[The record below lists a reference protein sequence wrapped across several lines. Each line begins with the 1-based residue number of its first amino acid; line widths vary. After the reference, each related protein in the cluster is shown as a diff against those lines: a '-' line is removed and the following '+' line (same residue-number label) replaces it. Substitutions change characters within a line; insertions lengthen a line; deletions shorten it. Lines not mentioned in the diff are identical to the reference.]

1 MKNKFFFILLCIF
14 FYSTNNVL
22 ANEIIFETKN
32 INILNDGNRII
43 TDEGIARSIN
53 NGLTIEANSFD
64 YNKNTSI
71 LIATEKAIATFAE
84 KNIVINADE
93 FIYNENLLTLNAIGN
108 VEAYDSINDISIIS
122 NKILYDISQNKIE
135 SESQSEIKD
144 KLGNL
149 FLSEYFVYTLNDNLI
164 KFNDLKFIDIE
175 KNIYQ
180 INKAF
185 VNVVS
190 KKLIGKD
197 ISINFDNKSFNKD
210 NEPRLKGNS
219 VINDNKS
226 GNTLITKGVFT
237 TCKKNDDC
245 PPWQLSAKEIRHD
258 KKKKT
263 IYYKDAWLKIYD
275 KPVLYFPKFFHPD
288 FTVKRQSGF
297 LMPSFKSS
305 SNIGTSFNLPYYHVI
320 SDNKDFTIQP
330 RFYADEKLLMQS
342 EYRQVNS
349 NSNHLIDFSFFNGK
363 NESNK
368 SHFFLNTYKELNF
381 SYFEDSQLDIKLEQV
396 THNSYLKVYDI
407 KSPIINSSGSLV
419 SSIEIG
425 ASKENLSLDLDFQIF
440 ESLATE
446 KGSDKYEYILPNYNL
461 LKEFREI
468 DQFSGIFSLNSA
480 GTLTNYNTNVYEKI
494 MINDFYFK
502 SHPKFNGN
510 GIESKYN
517 FLVKN
522 TNTDSEN
529 SLKYEKNSNHDV
541 ATLVEYNSSYPLKK
555 ITQDHSNI
563 IKPKISLRYSPNN
576 SKNLR
581 NEERRVDTNNIFSLS
596 RVTTN
601 DTIEGGASLTYGTQF
616 LKTNLEGKD
625 LLDVN
630 IANVIRLEEN
640 NNLSANSSLGE
651 KMSDVFGSIDFSP
664 NQFLTTGYDFAINNN
679 FVDKNYEIFKGEI
692 KINNFVTQ
700 FDYLNENNT
709 LGKSSFLSNKT
720 SYNIDSSNSVSFN
733 TRENKTTKV
742 TEFYNLIY
750 QYRNDC
756 LIAAIEYNKDYYT
769 DKELKPSE
777 NIFLKLTIIPFGQT
791 SSPDLRN

>member
-1 MKNKFFFILLCIF
+1 MKNKYFFIILYLLLHTI
-14 FYSTNNVL
+14 NGVL
-22 ANEIIFETKN
+22 ANEIIFQSKD
-32 INILNDGNRII
+32 INILDNGNRII
-43 TDEGIARSIN
+43 SNQGVARSLDH
-53 NGLTIEANSFD
+53 GLTIKADNFD
-64 YNKNTSI
+64 YNKNVST
-71 LIATEKAIATFAE
+71 LIATKDAIATLTK
-84 KNIVINADE
+84 KNIVINADKL
-93 FIYNENLLTLNAIGN
+93 IYNKNLSTLDAIGN
-108 VEAYDSINDISIIS
+108 VKIYNSTNDISIIS
-122 NKILYDISQNKIE
+122 NKILYDINKNTIE
-135 SESQSEIKD
+135 SISQSEIKD
-144 KLGNL
+144 KLGNH
-149 FLSEYFVYTLNDNLI
+149 FLSEYFIYTLNNNLI
-164 KFNDLKFIDIE
+164 KFDDLKFTDVE
-175 KNIYQ
+175 KNISQ

-185 VNVVS
+185 INIES

-197 ISINFDNKSFNKD
+197 ISIDFNNKSFDKN

-219 VINDNKS
+219 IIVKS
-226 GNTLITKGVFT
+226 GNSLFTKAVFT

-245 PPWQLSAKEIRHD
+245 PPWELSAKEIKHD

-275 KPVLYFPKFFHPD
+275 KPVFYFPKFFHPD

-320 SDNKDFTIQP
+320 SDNKDFTIRP
-330 RFYADEKLLMQS
+330 RFYADEKLLIQS

-349 NSNHLIDFSFFNGK
+349 NSNHSIDYSFFNGK

-396 THNSYLKVYDI
+396 TNDSYLKVYDI
-407 KSPIINSSGSLV
+407 KSPIINSSSSLE
-419 SSIEIG
+419 SSIKIA
-425 ASKENLSLDLDFQIF
+425 ASKENLSLDLDFQVF

-446 KGSDKYEYILPNYNL
+446 KKSDKYEYVLPNYNL
-461 LKEFREI
+461 LKEFRQI
-468 DQFSGIFSLNSA
+468 DQLSGIFSLNST
-480 GTLTNYNTNVYEKI
+480 GSLKNYNTNVSEKI

-522 TNTDSEN
+522 TNTNSEN
-529 SLKYEKNSNHDV
+529 SLKYEKNSKHDFT
-541 ATLVEYNSSYPLKK
+541 TLVEYNSTYPLKK
-555 ITQDHSNI
+555 TTQDYSNI

-581 NEERRVDTNNIFSLS
+581 NEERRIDTNNIFSLS
-596 RVTTN
+596 RVTTS

-616 LKTNLEGKD
+616 LKTDLKGND
-625 LLDVN
+625 LLDMS

-640 NNLSANSSLGE
+640 KNLSINSSLGE
-651 KMSDVFGSIDFSP
+651 KMSDVFGSINFSP
-664 NQFLTTGYDFAINNN
+664 NDILTTGYDFAINNN

-692 KINNFVTQ
+692 KINNFVTE

-709 LGKSSFLSNKT
+709 VGKSSFLSHKT
-720 SYNIDSSNSVSFN
+720 SYNIDSSNSLSFK
-733 TRENKTTKV
+733 TRENKTTKI

-769 DKELKPSE
+769 DKDLKPSE

-791 SSPDLRN
+791 SSPDLKN

>member
-1 MKNKFFFILLCIF
+1 MKNKYFFIILCLLLHAIN
-14 FYSTNNVL
+14 SAL
-22 ANEIIFETKN
+22 ADEIIFESKD
-32 INILNDGNRII
+32 INILDNGNRII
-43 TDEGIARSIN
+43 SNQGVAQSLDH
-53 NGLTIEANSFD
+53 GLTIKADNFD
-64 YNKNTSI
+64 YNKNASI
-71 LIATEKAIATFAE
+71 LVATKDAIATLAE
-84 KNIVINADE
+84 KNLAINADKL
-93 FIYNENLLTLNAIGN
+93 IYNKNLSTLDAIGN
-108 VEAYDSINDISIIS
+108 VKIYNSVNGISIIS
-122 NKILYDISQNKIE
+122 NKILYDINKNKIE
-135 SESQSEIKD
+135 SISRSEIKD

-149 FLSEYFVYTLNDNLI
+149 FLSENFIYTLNDNLI
-164 KFNDLKFIDIE
+164 KFDDLKFIDVE
-175 KNIYQ
+175 KNISQ

-185 VNVVS
+185 VNVES

-197 ISINFDNKSFNKD
+197 ISIDFNNKSFNKN

-219 VINDNKS
+219 VIVES
-226 GNTLITKGVFT
+226 GNTLFTKGVFT

-245 PPWQLSAKEIRHD
+245 PPWELSAKEIKHD

-275 KPVLYFPKFFHPD
+275 KPVFYFPKFFHPD

-320 SDNKDFTIQP
+320 SDNKDFTIRP
-330 RFYADEKLLMQS
+330 RFYADEKLLIQS

-349 NSNHLIDFSFFNGK
+349 NSNHSIDYSFFNGK

-368 SHFFLNTYKELNF
+368 SHLFLNTYKELNF

-396 THNSYLKVYDI
+396 TNDSYLKVYDM
-407 KSPIINSSGSLV
+407 KSPIINSSSSLE
-419 SSIEIG
+419 SSIKIE

-440 ESLATE
+440 ESLAVD
-446 KGSDKYEYILPNYNL
+446 KKSDKYEYILPNYNL
-461 LKEFREI
+461 IKEFREI
-468 DQFSGIFSLNSA
+468 DQFSGIFSLNST
-480 GTLTNYNTNVYEKI
+480 GSLTNYNTNVSEKI

-522 TNTDSEN
+522 TNTNSEN

-541 ATLVEYNSSYPLKK
+541 TTLVEYNSTYPLKK
-555 ITQDHSNI
+555 ITQDYSNI

-581 NEERRVDTNNIFSLS
+581 NEERRIDTNNIFSLN

-616 LKTNLEGKD
+616 LKTDLMGKD
-625 LLDVN
+625 LLDMS

-640 NNLSANSSLGE
+640 KNISINSSLGK
-651 KMSDVFGSIDFSP
+651 KMSDVFGSINFSP
-664 NQFLTTGYDFAINNN
+664 NHILTTGYDFSINNN

-692 KINNFVTQ
+692 KINNFVTE

-709 LGKSSFLSNKT
+709 LGKSSFLSHKT
-720 SYNIDSSNSVSFN
+720 SYNIDNSNSVSFK
-733 TRENKTTKV
+733 TRENKKTKI

-769 DKELKPSE
+769 DKNLKPSE
-777 NIFLKLTIIPFGQT
+777 DIFLKLTIIPFGQT
-791 SSPDLRN
+791 TSPNLRN

>member
-1 MKNKFFFILLCIF
+1 MKNKYFFIILYLLLHTI
-14 FYSTNNVL
+14 NGVL
-22 ANEIIFETKN
+22 ANEIIFQSKD
-32 INILNDGNRII
+32 INILDNGNRII
-43 TDEGIARSIN
+43 SNQGVARSLDH
-53 NGLTIEANSFD
+53 GLTIKADNFD
-64 YNKNTSI
+64 YNKNVST
-71 LIATEKAIATFAE
+71 LIATKDAIATLTK
-84 KNIVINADE
+84 KNIVINADKL
-93 FIYNENLLTLNAIGN
+93 IYNKNLSTLDAIGN
-108 VEAYDSINDISIIS
+108 VKIYNSTNDISIIS
-122 NKILYDISQNKIE
+122 NKILYDINKNTIE
-135 SESQSEIKD
+135 SISQSEIKD
-144 KLGNL
+144 KLGNH
-149 FLSEYFVYTLNDNLI
+149 FLSEYFIYTLNNNLI
-164 KFNDLKFIDIE
+164 KFDDLKFTDVE
-175 KNIYQ
+175 KNISQ

-185 VNVVS
+185 INIES

-197 ISINFDNKSFNKD
+197 ISIDFNNKSFDKN

-219 VINDNKS
+219 IIVKS
-226 GNTLITKGVFT
+226 GNSLFTKAVFT

-245 PPWQLSAKEIRHD
+245 PPWELSAKEIKHD

-275 KPVLYFPKFFHPD
+275 KPVFYFPKFFHPD

-320 SDNKDFTIQP
+320 SDNKDFTIRP
-330 RFYADEKLLMQS
+330 RFYADEKLLIQS

-396 THNSYLKVYDI
+396 TNDSYLKVYDI
-407 KSPIINSSGSLV
+407 KSPIINSSSSLE
-419 SSIEIG
+419 SSIKIA
-425 ASKENLSLDLDFQIF
+425 ASKENLSLDLDFQVF

-446 KGSDKYEYILPNYNL
+446 KKSDKYEYVLPNYNL
-461 LKEFREI
+461 LKEFRQI
-468 DQFSGIFSLNSA
+468 DQLSGIFSLNST
-480 GTLTNYNTNVYEKI
+480 GSLKNYNTNVSEKI

-522 TNTDSEN
+522 TNTNSEN
-529 SLKYEKNSNHDV
+529 SLKYEKNSKHDFT
-541 ATLVEYNSSYPLKK
+541 TLVEYNSTYPLKK
-555 ITQDHSNI
+555 TTQDYSNI

-581 NEERRVDTNNIFSLS
+581 NEERRIDTNNIFSLS
-596 RVTTN
+596 RVTTS

-616 LKTNLEGKD
+616 LKTDLKGND
-625 LLDVN
+625 LLDMS

-640 NNLSANSSLGE
+640 KNISINSSLGK
-651 KMSDVFGSIDFSP
+651 KMSDVFGSINFSP
-664 NQFLTTGYDFAINNN
+664 NDILTTGYDFAINNN

-692 KINNFVTQ
+692 KINNFVTE

-709 LGKSSFLSNKT
+709 VGKSSFLSHKT
-720 SYNIDSSNSVSFN
+720 SYNIDSSNSLSFK
-733 TRENKTTKV
+733 TRENKTTKI

-769 DKELKPSE
+769 DKDLKPSE

-791 SSPDLRN
+791 SSPDLKN

>member
-1 MKNKFFFILLCIF
+1 MKNKYFFIILYLLLHTI
-14 FYSTNNVL
+14 NGVL
-22 ANEIIFETKN
+22 ANEIIFQSKD
-32 INILNDGNRII
+32 INILDNGNRII
-43 TDEGIARSIN
+43 SNQGVARSLDH
-53 NGLTIEANSFD
+53 GLTIKADNFD
-64 YNKNTSI
+64 YNKNVST
-71 LIATEKAIATFAE
+71 LIATKDAIATLTK
-84 KNIVINADE
+84 KNIVINADKL
-93 FIYNENLLTLNAIGN
+93 IYNKNLSTLDAIGN
-108 VEAYDSINDISIIS
+108 VKIYNSTNDISIIS
-122 NKILYDISQNKIE
+122 NKILYDINKNTIE
-135 SESQSEIKD
+135 SISQSEIKD
-144 KLGNL
+144 KLGNH
-149 FLSEYFVYTLNDNLI
+149 FLSEYFIYTLNNNLI
-164 KFNDLKFIDIE
+164 KFDDLKFTDVE
-175 KNIYQ
+175 KNISQ

-185 VNVVS
+185 INIES

-197 ISINFDNKSFNKD
+197 ISIDFNNKSFDKN

-219 VINDNKS
+219 IIVKS
-226 GNTLITKGVFT
+226 GNSLFTKAVFT

-245 PPWQLSAKEIRHD
+245 PPWELSAKEIKHD

-275 KPVLYFPKFFHPD
+275 KPVFYFPKFFHPD

-320 SDNKDFTIQP
+320 SDNKDFTIRP
-330 RFYADEKLLMQS
+330 RFYADEKLLIQS

-396 THNSYLKVYDI
+396 TNDSYLKVYDI
-407 KSPIINSSGSLV
+407 KSPIINSSSSLE
-419 SSIEIG
+419 SSIKIA
-425 ASKENLSLDLDFQIF
+425 ASKENLSLDLDFQVF

-446 KGSDKYEYILPNYNL
+446 KESDKYEYVLPNYNL
-461 LKEFREI
+461 LKEFRQI
-468 DQFSGIFSLNSA
+468 DQLSGIFSLNST
-480 GTLTNYNTNVYEKI
+480 GSLKNYNTNVSEKI

-555 ITQDHSNI
+555 ITQDYSNI

-581 NEERRVDTNNIFSLS
+581 NEERRIDTNNIFSLS
-596 RVTTN
+596 RVTTS

-616 LKTNLEGKD
+616 LKTDLKGND
-625 LLDVN
+625 LLDMS

-640 NNLSANSSLGE
+640 KNLSINSSLGE
-651 KMSDVFGSIDFSP
+651 KMSDVFGSINFSP
-664 NQFLTTGYDFAINNN
+664 NDILTTGYDFAINNN

-692 KINNFVTQ
+692 KINNFVTE

-709 LGKSSFLSNKT
+709 VGKSSFLSHKT
-720 SYNIDSSNSVSFN
+720 SYNIDSSNSLSFK
-733 TRENKTTKV
+733 TRENKTTKI

-769 DKELKPSE
+769 DKDLKPSE

-791 SSPDLRN
+791 SSPDLKN